1 MSGFQS
7 AARFVDMYRLCL
19 DLRILR
25 LCLDLR
31 PPLLQVYHMFLSVV
45 SGIQTAIRSG
55 VSHVSV
61 GCVLNSDRR

>member
-1 MSGFQS
+1 MPHLVL
-7 AARFVDMYRLCL
+7 FVDLYRLCL

-31 PPLLQVYHMFLSVV
+31 PPLVLMYHMFISVV
-45 SGIQTAIRSG
+45 SCFQTAIRSG
-55 VSHVSV
+55 VAHVSI